1 MKIAFVTPDGL
12 STLIFCSTF
21 SRVLS
26 KHSEHDIYTISDIGE
41 YGKDLEALPATHI
54 NLPMY
59 RYINLSKDIKYFISL
74 YKIFRSNKF
83 DVVINFTTKP
93 NIYGVF
99 AAYLAGVRGIFMAV
113 RGLGR
118 TFAKP
123 KTKKELI
130 LHYLVKFLYRL
141 SSYLSSKVWFTNKDD
156 MNIFLKSKMLRIDK
170 AILTRNAVDIS
181 KWHPKNIS
189 KTKINNL
196 KNEFNIKEGDL
207 VILMVARL
215 IWAKGIKE
223 FVEASKVL
231 SLKYPNLKFLLVAPH
246 EAESLD
252 SVPVSYIKKNE
263 EDAYF
268 KWLGFRK
275 DVFDLYSLCDLSVLP
290 SYYKEG
296 GYPRALLEAMALGKP
311 VIAADTIECRSP
323 VIEGENGYLVQ
334 PRDTQDLTVKIESIC
349 LDDNKLKKFGENSLR
364 LIKDNFDDRDV
375 VKQILDNI
383 EH

>member
-1 MKIAFVTPDGL
+1 
-12 STLIFCSTF
+12 
-21 SRVLS
+21 
-26 KHSEHDIYTISDIGE
+26 
-41 YGKDLEALPATHI
+41 
-54 NLPMY
+54 MY

-99 AAYLAGVRGIFMAV
+99 AAYLAGVRDIFMAV

-123 KTKKELI
+123 KTKKELA

-141 SSYLSSKVWFTNKDD
+141 SSYLSSKVWFTNEDD

-189 KTKINNL
+189 NTKINNL

-215 IWAKGIKE
+215 IWSKGIKE

-231 SLKYPNLKFLLVAPH
+231 SLKYPNLKLFDYRHCCLI
-246 EAESLD
+246 S
-252 SVPVSYIKKNE
+252 KKNH
-263 EDAYF
+263 
-268 KWLGFRK
+268 
-275 DVFDLYSLCDLSVLP
+275 
-290 SYYKEG
+290 
-296 GYPRALLEAMALGKP
+296 
-311 VIAADTIECRSP
+311 
-323 VIEGENGYLVQ
+323 YLV
-334 PRDTQDLTVKIESIC
+334 L
-349 LDDNKLKKFGENSLR
+349 LKYL
-364 LIKDNFDDRDV
+364 LA
-375 VKQILDNI
+375 ILQFLKVI
-383 EH
+383 VP